1 MERTGH
7 RGGQADK
14 GRIALLYK
22 SAYRPADA
30 TARVVHELAR
40 CLADAG
46 YDTTVHGMKESHPH
60 RKRPVGGLLTQLRYL
75 AGKVADQLAEWR
87 FIVRVGRTLGR
98 QVEGPDVVISVDY
111 PTGVGFAAD
120 IARFTGN
127 KQIRS
132 IAWVMDNYQDQ
143 KLLHTFSPEAHL
155 RRWLDTVSIRR
166 ADTVVT
172 IGTCM
177 AERLE
182 RRTGKQAEVIPV
194 WAHLPARPVTDPER
208 SAVRDRWG
216 LTDETAV
223 LYSGHAAAHHPLE
236 ALLAAAEELTVR
248 PDLRFVVSGVG
259 VELQR
264 LRRSPRAAALPNWQ
278 FGQQVP
284 DDQVDALLAA
294 GDVHVVSL
302 AENATGTCVPSKTYA
317 AMVRGKPVLFLGS
330 PEGQAA
336 RDVLESGGGL
346 VVPTDDPAAVTE
358 ALLTLAEPE
367 TRRAMGAAGLAW
379 AQQHRVMPTVG
390 RQWVALIERVLPA
403 PSPRRDPHPWHTAA

>member
-1 MERTGH
+1 M
-7 RGGQADK
+7 
-14 GRIALLYK
+14 
-22 SAYRPADA
+22 
-30 TARVVHELAR
+30 
-40 CLADAG
+40 
-46 YDTTVHGMKESHPH
+46 
-60 RKRPVGGLLTQLRYL
+60 
-75 AGKVADQLAEWR
+75 
-87 FIVRVGRTLGR
+87 
-98 QVEGPDVVISVDY
+98 VISVDY

-120 IARFTGN
+120 IARFTG
-127 KQIRS
+127 KKRIHS

-143 KLLHTFSPEAHL
+143 KLLHKFSPEAHL
-155 RRWLDTVSIRR
+155 RRWLDTLSIRR

-177 AERLE
+177 AERME
-182 RRTGKQAEVIPV
+182 RRIGKRAEVIPV
-194 WAHLPARPVTDPER
+194 WAHAPARRVADHER
-208 SAVRDRWG
+208 TEVRDRWG

-236 ALLAAAEELTVR
+236 SLVAAAEELTDR

-264 LRRSPRAAALPNWQ
+264 LRQSPRTAALPNWQ

-284 DDQVDALLAA
+284 DDQVDALLEA

-330 PEGQAA
+330 PHGQAA
-336 RDVLESGGGL
+336 WDVLDSGGGI
-346 VVPTDDPAAVTE
+346 VVPTDDPAAIKA
-358 ALLTLAEPE
+358 ALLTLAEPD

-379 AQQHRVMPTVG
+379 AQQHRVMTTVG
-390 RQWVALIERVLPA
+390 QQWVALIERVLPA
-403 PSPRRDPHPWHTAA
+403 RCAQPAPAP